1 MESIESTRDERF
13 ALLSDSP
20 WSQGMPREV
29 LPRIAVWMDLRK
41 VSAGERFVAETE
53 EDPWMGVLID
63 GELEVVQTEV
73 AAVERVVRIM
83 GPGRMFG
90 ELALVDGSARSASID
105 VVTDVTFLCLTPP
118 ALQAMVEADPG
129 AAYELMRRIAS
140 GLAQTIRTQERNR
153 F

>member
-1 MESIESTRDERF
+1 MESVESTRDERI
-13 ALLSDSP
+13 ALLTDSP
-20 WSQGMPREV
+20 WSQGIPDEVIPRM
-29 LPRIAVWMDLRK
+29 AMWMDIRR
-41 VSAGERFVAETE
+41 VAAGERFVAETE
-53 EDPWMGVLID
+53 EDPWMGILIE

-105 VVTDVTFLCLTPP
+105 VVEDVTFLCLTPP

-129 AAYELMRRIAS
+129 AAFELMRRIAR
-140 GLAQTIRTQERNR
+140 GLAHTIRTQERNR